1 MGVSNNEDSGPLVG
15 RSDVGSVNSRPRRV
29 IPDAGKVSEYT
40 PERSEN
46 RSGWP
51 SSHMSLV
58 GFHEAKS

>member
-15 RSDVGSVNSRPRRV
+15 RSNVGSLNNCPRRV

-40 PERSEN
+40 PECSEN

>member
-1 MGVSNNEDSGPLVG
+1 MGVSNNEDPGPLVG
-15 RSDVGSVNSRPRRV
+15 RSNVGSVNSRPRRV

-51 SSHMSLV
+51 SSQMSLF